1 MTIAELIISE
11 ARNRNLQHFF
21 GIPGGG
27 SPLDL
32 MEAGRKMGVDFISVN
47 HESSAAIMAAYY
59 GLMKGTPGLA
69 LTIRGVGAA
78 NLVGGAANVHFERV
92 PMVAICETCPPESAK
107 YRMAQ
112 HCDQLNLFSGIE
124 RYRQTLS
131 TENAPLSVQEAV
143 FFAEDGRPG
152 PSLLNFPA
160 NLGEATCGM
169 PLSPRSKTP
178 SSSIK
183 ESEIIAC
190 KEFLSNHEKIVV
202 MAGADVDRENACK
215 ELVDLVEN

>member
-1 MTIAELIISE
+1 MVWCIVKQKKFIIE
-11 ARNRNLQHFF
+11 GTLKQKGHFF
-21 GIPGGG
+21 ELYQPDTAWHSGG
-27 SPLDL
+27 
-32 MEAGRKMGVDFISVN
+32 
-47 HESSAAIMAAYY
+47 
-59 GLMKGTPGLA
+59 
-69 LTIRGVGAA
+69 
-78 NLVGGAANVHFERV
+78 
-92 PMVAICETCPPESAK
+92 
-107 YRMAQ
+107 
-112 HCDQLNLFSGIE
+112 
-124 RYRQTLS
+124 
-131 TENAPLSVQEAV
+131 V

-183 ESEIIAC
+183 ESEIVAC

-215 ELVDLVEN
+215 ELVDLVENLNASVLVTMEARGVFPESHKNC